1 MTDLR
6 LQKPI
11 GQDDREALE
20 HIARALEGR
29 VLSSPAAVGAP
40 ANVNDD
46 TSSAGASSS
55 SEAAGEGADEPEG
68 IPQLNSAGVETLI
81 EAMPAAIGIL
91 KGDTLN
97 TVNSAFAYAFGYRS
111 PAELIDA
118 GGLDAILPGGL
129 ADLAGRPLRDPIRGV
144 AALTR
149 SRRRLSVTFILTPL
163 DGDARLRLLR
173 LVDPSDLEPETPE
186 PNTPEPDTPAPE
198 TLAPQPAARKAD
210 AESPRPEASADT
222 SNPATASAES
232 SVDRSAAPS
241 HAGEASSE
249 TEVPSEPFPVSAEPA
264 HSDPIAAPAEAAGNV
279 KAGEADKAAPEAEV
293 LRSKTREIAARQLDF
308 LAKVS
313 HEVRT
318 PLNSII
324 GFAELMLHERF
335 GPIGNT
341 RYKGYAEDIHQSGLY
356 ALSLLND
363 LLDISK
369 IEAGK
374 FELDF
379 TSVDVGEVVDAC
391 VASLQPLAK
400 RTRIVLRSSFADDL
414 PLVLTDPRRLRQ
426 ILLNLLTNAIKFTRE
441 GGQVIVSGTMVD
453 NELRLRVRDSGV
465 GMSENDIAYA
475 MQPFN
480 QLDTSPRHQAGT
492 GLGLPLTKAL
502 TDAIRARLELTSE
515 PGVGT
520 SADVIFPKERLF
532 RR

>member
-6 LQKPI
+6 LQNRI

-29 VLSSPAAVGAP
+29 VLSGPASVGEP
-40 ANVNDD
+40 ANVN
-46 TSSAGASSS
+46 
-55 SEAAGEGADEPEG
+55 GENVGGSLPVPPANDARADEPEG
-68 IPQLNSAGVETLI
+68 TPQLDPAGVAALI

-91 KGDTLN
+91 KGDALN
-97 TVNSAFAYAFGYRS
+97 SLNSAFAYAFGYRS
-111 PAELIDA
+111 PAELIEA
-118 GGLDAILPGGL
+118 GGLDAILPGGV
-129 ADLAGRPLRDPIRGV
+129 ADLRGHKPYEPASGI
-144 AALTR
+144 AAVSR
-149 SRRRLSVTFILTPL
+149 SRRRLSVTFMLTPL
-163 DGDARLRLLR
+163 DQGGQLQLLR
-173 LVDPSDLEPETPE
+173 LVDPSDLEPEP
-186 PNTPEPDTPAPE
+186 P
-198 TLAPQPAARKAD
+198 
-210 AESPRPEASADT
+210 
-222 SNPATASAES
+222 
-232 SVDRSAAPS
+232 
-241 HAGEASSE
+241 
-249 TEVPSEPFPVSAEPA
+249 
-264 HSDPIAAPAEAAGNV
+264 
-279 KAGEADKAAPEAEV
+279 APEAETETGTEAATAPEPQASEPAPPAAPLALAAPPAECPHETAPV
-293 LRSKTREIAARQLDF
+293 QAATDTTFAKDRTGEADTAAAVAAALRERTREAAARQLDF

-335 GPIGNT
+335 GPIGNS

-379 TSVDVGEVVDAC
+379 TSVDVAEVVEAC

-400 RTRIVLRSSFADDL
+400 RNRIVLRTSFADDL
-414 PLVLTDPRRLRQ
+414 PLVLADPRRLRQ

-441 GGQVIVSGTMVD
+441 GGQVIVSGTMVE

-475 MQPFN
+475 MQPFH
-480 QLDTSPRHQAGT
+480 QLDTSPRHQSGT